1 MHRALRSGPS
11 LVLPWVGALLFAA
24 SGCNLMNCESG
35 HGEVV
40 RTPLS
45 VSPFDRIVVQ
55 GSLDVVI
62 HKGATHSAEV
72 EGQKNLAD
80 LVSTEVINGTWTIR
94 TEPCVR
100 SSKPFVVHLT
110 TPTLDAI
117 HLQGS
122 GRVEGVAPLA
132 ASDLDL
138 RVQGSGDLQLEILS
152 ERTTAFVDGSG
163 DILLTGSSE
172 EFNGQVQGSGDLRA
186 AALET
191 RNATASVT
199 GSGDLQVQC
208 RDKLRATVTGS
219 GSVRYLGPPAQ
230 LERHVTGSGT
240 IEEIP

>member
-1 MHRALRSGPS
+1 
-11 LVLPWVGALLFAA
+11 
-24 SGCNLMNCESG
+24 MNCEPG
-35 HGEVV
+35 RGEVV

-45 VSPFDRIVVQ
+45 VSPFERIVVQ
-55 GSLDVVI
+55 GSLDVRI
-62 HKGATHSAEV
+62 HGGEAQSVEV

-80 LVSTEVINGTWTIR
+80 LVNTEVINGTWTIR
-94 TEPCVR
+94 TEPCIR

-122 GRVEGVAPLA
+122 GRVEGVAPLRA
-132 ASDLDL
+132 VDLDL
-138 RVQGSGDLQLEILS
+138 RVQGSGDLQLEVFS
-152 ERTTAFVDGSG
+152 ERTEASVQGSG
-163 DILLTGSSE
+163 DILLTGTTE
-172 EFNGQVQGSGDLRA
+172 EFDGQVQGSGDLRA

-191 RNATASVT
+191 QNATASVT

-208 RDKLRATVTGS
+208 TGTLRATVTGS